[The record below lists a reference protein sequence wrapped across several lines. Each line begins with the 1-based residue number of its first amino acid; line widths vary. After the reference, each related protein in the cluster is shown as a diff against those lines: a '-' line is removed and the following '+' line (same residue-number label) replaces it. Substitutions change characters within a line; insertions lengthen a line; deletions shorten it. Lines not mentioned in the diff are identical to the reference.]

1 MDWLHRIRSCIVA
14 LAAIVTILS
23 APPIEASSNSSA
35 NLAIH
40 LTSPISKSPCGAAI
54 ALPDC
59 GGIVTSGRLESCFA
73 FVVLTNGSP
82 QSGVQGVQFGVTYD
96 GSPGAGV
103 DVFGWSACAAG
114 QITTGGWPAPGA
126 GINLIWNSCHVEE
139 PHGTGHGVAV
149 VAGYFY
155 LSAYSPDRLELTN
168 AESQHGLP
176 ITDCNQVQTSGFDSA
191 PPRRGH
197 AVFSPAG
204 DQSGWNPCTP
214 TPLTTGSC
222 HVDGPRLIPPGSV
235 GAVYTIT
242 DPIPGV
248 EYHWFTSSGTLRITG
263 PSVGNSITVDA
274 PEIGGE
280 QLIVSSMATSPI
292 ISGHITVTVFG
303 LVPVVRTSWSA
314 IKRFGEAA
322 MGPPP
327 RS

>member
-1 MDWLHRIRSCIVA
+1 
-14 LAAIVTILS
+14 
-23 APPIEASSNSSA
+23 
-35 NLAIH
+35 
-40 LTSPISKSPCGAAI
+40 
-54 ALPDC
+54 
-59 GGIVTSGRLESCFA
+59 ESCFA

-292 ISGHITVTVFG
+292 SYPSSGRAGAPSSGSGRRQWARHPGRDECWCQGTPAPTPRG
-303 LVPVVRTSWSA
+303 PAPRQPLDRTA
-314 IKRFGEAA
+314 IHRRLSLPWKS
-322 MGPPP
+322 
-327 RS
+327 RSGAPGC